1 MSNEQVERVARALFE
16 WDIHEHSDP
25 KPTWDDSEGMREM
38 FMSGATVAIA
48 AMTPTPQVVDS
59 TCTCPSGD
67 GSLRWPCPQHPPTPQ
82 VVETVAELEALP
94 VGTVLRSFMGQV
106 CVRSLDGI
114 LLAGY
119 YGSLTLHNVDLP
131 ATVLYPH
138 STPDAETG
146 DQR

>member
-1 MSNEQVERVARALFE
+1 MGSIIERADLAL
-16 WDIHEHSDP
+16 
-25 KPTWDDSEGMREM
+25 R
-38 FMSGATVAIA
+38 
-48 AMTPTPQVVDS
+48 AMTPTPQA
-59 TCTCPSGD
+59 
-67 GSLRWPCPQHPPTPQ
+67 
-82 VVETVAELEALP
+82 VEAVAELEALP

-131 ATVLYPH
+131 ATVLYYPH
-138 STPDAETG
+138 PTPDAETG